1 MTTKV
6 QPSVTVMFPGGRLR
20 PAVMK
25 EIQKIAEDFSLG
37 IYLTTAQ
44 NLRLIDVPEESLESI
59 KQRLLDLGLQ
69 LKGPGKFPLPRVCV
83 GMNHCNL
90 GVADT
95 LAMSEKITA
104 AFAGREKTK
113 GKFKIAI
120 AGCNMCCS
128 SPKTTDMGI
137 VATRDGFE
145 FFVGGKG
152 GPYPKI
158 GKRIGRNLTDE
169 QVLEIMAKLVEYHD
183 EKTIKKQ
190 RFAKLMDL
198 EDFPYPE
205 V

>member
-1 MTTKV
+1 
-6 QPSVTVMFPGGRLR
+6 MFPGGRLR
-20 PAVMK
+20 PEAMRD
-25 EIQKIAEDFSLG
+25 IQKIAEDFSLG

-44 NLRLIDVPEESLESI
+44 NLRLTDIPEEHLAAV
-59 KQRLLDLGLQ
+59 KQHLLDLGLQ
-69 LKGPGKFPLPRVCV
+69 LKAPGKFPLPRVCV

-95 LAMSEKITA
+95 LAMSETITA
-104 AFAGREKTK
+104 AFANRGKVK

-128 SPKTTDMGI
+128 GPKTTDMGI
-137 VATRDGFE
+137 VATREGYE

-158 GKRIGRNLTDE
+158 GKRIGRNLSTDE
-169 QVLEIMAKLVEYHD
+169 VLEVMGRLVEYHD
-183 EKTIKKQ
+183 EKTVKKQ